1 MDAIDRPWGRLIGDR
16 VRLRELRILHAV
28 VRCGSMAKAATALG
42 MTQPAI
48 SQAIGLL
55 EAALGV
61 PMLDRSPA
69 GVTLTE
75 FGEIILRRALDA
87 MDALSDGV
95 RDVEALADPAGGQ
108 VIVGASESY
117 IAGGGLAHTIL
128 ALGQRHPRMRVH
140 IVESNTAAMDFVDL
154 RERRVDVMLGRFAR
168 GRLPDDLQQDVLL
181 TEELLVVT
189 GAQNAWAHR
198 QAMTFADLADRA
210 WVLAPPGSAV
220 HDLVAAAFRAVG
232 VAMPAVAITT
242 YSMVLR
248 LQLLSAG
255 DYVTAF
261 PASLVQENAARWD
274 LRVLPLKLG
283 ESLPVAAFT
292 LRSRAQN
299 RAIQA
304 FLAMIRNHAGG
315 SAPR

>member
-28 VRCGSMAKAATALG
+28 VRCGSMAKAATALA

-87 MDALSDGV
+87 MDTLSDGV

-117 IAGGGLAHTIL
+117 IAGGGLARTIL

-140 IVESNTAAMDFVDL
+140 IVESNTAAMDFGDL
-154 RERRVDVMLGRFAR
+154 RERRVDVMLGRVAC
-168 GRLPDDLQQDVLL
+168 GPLPDDLQQYVLL
-181 TEELLVVT
+181 TEELLIVT
-189 GAQNAWAHR
+189 GGKNAWAHR
-198 QAMTFADLADRA
+198 QAMTFADLADKT
-210 WVLAPPGSAV
+210 WVLAPSGSAV
-220 HDLVAAAFRAVG
+220 HELVAAAFRAAG
-232 VAMPAVAITT
+232 AAMPAVAITT

-248 LQLLSAG
+248 LQLLSAE

-274 LRVLPLKLG
+274 LRVLPLELG
-283 ESLPVAAFT
+283 VSLPVAAFT
-292 LRSRAQN
+292 LTSRAQN

-304 FLAMIRNHAGG
+304 FLAMARKHAGG
-315 SAPR
+315 GASR